1 MVIDIYIYPDGKK
14 TSDGIRIPW
23 LPADIKVETGGTRLV
38 THEIM
43 NVGDVDIP
51 NGTNLLKVSWSSTFP
66 SKTRKG
72 TIPFLRGSLK
82 DPKTYVNKLESW
94 RKNGTKLKVMVTN
107 SPINYDVYIEKFTH
121 NLSGGYGDITY
132 EISLL
137 QRREIVVKS
146 VPRTSIPS
154 SKSKIKTSSSSS
166 SKTITYTIKKG
177 DTLWAIA
184 KKYLGAG
191 SKWKTIYNQNKTI
204 IEKTAKA
211 KGKKSSAN
219 GKWIYPGTKI
229 KITIGTDSTKK
240 KYSGTFPKLPSRG
253 YFKSGD
259 RGTQVKY
266 VQKFLNWYGK
276 YGLSVD
282 GAYGPKTIAA
292 TKKFQ
297 GAMGLKKDG
306 LFGSKTLSKAKSV
319 KK

>member
-1 MVIDIYIYPDGKK
+1 MKIDIYIYPDGKK
-14 TSDGIRIPW
+14 TKDGIRIPW
-23 LPADIKVETGGTRLV
+23 LPAEIKVDTGGTRLV

-43 NVGDVDIP
+43 NVGDVNIP
-51 NGTNLLKVSWSSTFP
+51 NGTNLRTVSWSSTFP
-66 SKTRKG
+66 SNTRKG
-72 TIPFLRGSLK
+72 TLPFLRGSLK
-82 DPKTYVNKLESW
+82 KPKTYVDQLETW

-107 SPINYDVYIEKFTH
+107 SPINYNVYIEKFTH
-121 NLSGGYGDITY
+121 KLSGGYGDITY
-132 EISLL
+132 EITLIE
-137 QRREIVVKS
+137 RRDIVVTS
-146 VPRTSIPS
+146 VPKKSSSS
-154 SKSKIKTSSSSS
+154 SKSKTTKTSS

-204 IEKTAKA
+204 IEKKAKA
-211 KGKKSSAN
+211 MGKKSSGN
-219 GKWIYPGTKI
+219 GKWIYAGTKI
-229 KITIGTDSTKK
+229 KITTGTDSTKK

-259 RGTQVKY
+259 SGTQVKY

-276 YGLSVD
+276 YGLTVD
-282 GAYGPKTIAA
+282 GKYGPKTIAA

-297 GAMGLKKDG
+297 GAMGLTKDG